1 MIGLKGTLQILFH
14 EYNNWLMTN
23 QTYNFMSSVSK
34 EVLFSLFTVKNT
46 AFVFKFTLFRL
57 LEPTVVRSI
66 VADHVD

>member
-1 MIGLKGTLQILFH
+1 
-14 EYNNWLMTN
+14 MTN